1 MFDLKQ
7 SEVFTIFN
15 QLGLCF
21 FTTMYVET
29 FFKIN
34 DQKTD
39 EKYQMDNFTIQQFN
53 MLKEEIV
60 HYKNL
65 VATKEK
71 ELNNLT
77 VVFNQNMTE
86 NKHEVRF

>member
-1 MFDLKQ
+1 
-7 SEVFTIFN
+7 
-15 QLGLCF
+15 
-21 FTTMYVET
+21 
-29 FFKIN
+29 
-34 DQKTD
+34 
-39 EKYQMDNFTIQQFN
+39 

-77 VVFNQNMTE
+77 VVFNQNMTD
-86 NKHEVRF
+86 NKHEVGNILNELEQQNY

>member
-1 MFDLKQ
+1 
-7 SEVFTIFN
+7 
-15 QLGLCF
+15 
-21 FTTMYVET
+21 
-29 FFKIN
+29 
-34 DQKTD
+34 
-39 EKYQMDNFTIQQFN
+39 

-86 NKHEVRF
+86 NKHEVRFSEKKSSAIKTLKTSSRFDVFMYFDALSSTLCHHNKSPKQLG

>member
-1 MFDLKQ
+1 
-7 SEVFTIFN
+7 
-15 QLGLCF
+15 
-21 FTTMYVET
+21 
-29 FFKIN
+29 
-34 DQKTD
+34 
-39 EKYQMDNFTIQQFN
+39 

-86 NKHEVRF
+86 NKHEVRFIQGKLSPIEIPNSSSRFDGL

>member
-1 MFDLKQ
+1 
-7 SEVFTIFN
+7 
-15 QLGLCF
+15 
-21 FTTMYVET
+21 
-29 FFKIN
+29 
-34 DQKTD
+34 
-39 EKYQMDNFTIQQFN
+39 MDNFTIQQFN